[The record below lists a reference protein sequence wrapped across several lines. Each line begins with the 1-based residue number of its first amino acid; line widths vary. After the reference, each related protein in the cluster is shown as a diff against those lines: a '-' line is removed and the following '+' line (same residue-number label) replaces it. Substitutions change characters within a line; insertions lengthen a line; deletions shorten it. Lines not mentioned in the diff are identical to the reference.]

1 MHLGER
7 LVEYLE
13 LAEPNQPLRTG
24 VGDHAPEQA

>member
-13 LAEPNQPLRTG
+13 LAEPNQPLRADA
-24 VGDHAPEQA
+24 GDHAPEQA